1 MKSAQAYIAAIPVA
15 LFIAIES
22 VAILLFGPSTTF
34 WIESAF
40 SLVALS
46 LLIAVLLHDPAKKLK
61 LLGIS
66 KTVLVGASFAIQLT
80 LVLFGAALKT
90 DALSVLSGF
99 SILLLGASVITL
111 CVANVSESQT
121 SDVEEHVSALTKSM
135 KSNKIKLELL
145 LEEAPSDLKPAI
157 ADVLETMRYASP
169 VSDKTENRPLSN
181 LIPIAIENLDK
192 AVKAKSL
199 PDAQH
204 ACKQLK
210 AYIRQQEIIN
220 KR

>member
-1 MKSAQAYIAAIPVA
+1 MKSAQAYIVAIPVA

-66 KTVLVGASFAIQLT
+66 KTVLVGASFAIQLA
-80 LVLFGAALKT
+80 LVLLGAMLKT
-90 DALSVLSGF
+90 DALPVLSVF
-99 SILLLGASVITL
+99 STLLLSASVITL
-111 CVANVSESQT
+111 CVANASESQA
-121 SDVEEHVSALTKSM
+121 SDTEEHVSTLAKSM

-145 LEEAPSDLKPAI
+145 LEEAPIDLKPAI
-157 ADVLETMRYASP
+157 ADVLETMRYANP
-169 VSDKTENRPLSN
+169 VSDKTENQPLSN
-181 LIPIAIENLDK
+181 LIPIAIDNLDR
-192 AVKAKSL
+192 AVKADSL
-199 PDAQH
+199 LDAQH

-210 AYIRQQEIIN
+210 AYIHQQEIIN

>member
-1 MKSAQAYIAAIPVA
+1 M
-15 LFIAIES
+15 
-22 VAILLFGPSTTF
+22 
-34 WIESAF
+34 
-40 SLVALS
+40 
-46 LLIAVLLHDPAKKLK
+46 
-61 LLGIS
+61 
-66 KTVLVGASFAIQLT
+66 GASFAIQLT

-99 SILLLGASVITL
+99 SILLLGTSVITL
-111 CVANVSESQT
+111 CAANASESQT
-121 SDVEEHVSALTKSM
+121 SDVEEHVSTLTNSM

-157 ADVLETMRYASP
+157 ADVLETMRYANP
-169 VSDKTENRPLSN
+169 VLDKTGNRPLSN

-192 AVKAKSL
+192 AVKANSL
-199 PDAQH
+199 PDAQDT
-204 ACKQLK
+204 CKQLK